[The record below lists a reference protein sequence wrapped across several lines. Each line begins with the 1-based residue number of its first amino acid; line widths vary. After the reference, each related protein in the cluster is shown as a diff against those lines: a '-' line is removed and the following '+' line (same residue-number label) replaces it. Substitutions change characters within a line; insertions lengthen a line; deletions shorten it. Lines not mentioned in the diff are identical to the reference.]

1 MVVNKLGCFFWKAQ
15 VTCACSRCYCLLFR
29 RRGFLGSCD
38 SRRKRERD
46 RSSRTLACACID
58 VASVESGAAR
68 RGAYVRNATRP
79 HTRTRVTRWDSLKI
93 YVRIFCVASPPSA
106 RASLRFASLT
116 CQPRVRRLSLPHTR
130 RAWRGKN
137 SETHSQQRWY
147 AYICICAWYKREM
160 NIARTYH
167 STFSRL
173 SMTRL
178 MEWKENVN
186 YCK

>member
-1 MVVNKLGCFFWKAQ
+1 MVVNKLGCFLKSAGDLCVF
-15 VTCACSRCYCLLFR
+15 SLLLLIISPK
-29 RRGFLGSCD
+29 GVLGSCD

-58 VASVESGAAR
+58 VASGGKRCGAAR
-68 RGAYVRNATRP
+68 TCETRRVRILARAW
-79 HTRTRVTRWDSLKI
+79 RWDSLKI